1 MSFHC
6 QMVVIQFDPIYRYTY
21 ILIYIRTS
29 IPQLLLVPNNLK
41 PEIIARQEVIE
52 AAKEERLCNDPL
64 QSVVMAYKIGDN
76 HMEVS

>member
-6 QMVVIQFDPIYRYTY
+6 QMVVIQFDPIYIYTY

-52 AAKEERLCNDPL
+52 AAKKERLCNDPL
-64 QSVVMAYKIGDN
+64 QSLVMAYKIGDN